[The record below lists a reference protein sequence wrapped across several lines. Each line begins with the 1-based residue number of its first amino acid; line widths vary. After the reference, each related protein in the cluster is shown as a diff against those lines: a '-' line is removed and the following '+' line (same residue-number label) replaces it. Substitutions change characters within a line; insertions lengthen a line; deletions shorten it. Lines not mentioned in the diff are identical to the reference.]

1 MVATTRSGNTTRT
14 DLARDVIRFMLE
26 SSESSC
32 QDSSRESIQRQVVT
46 IVYGLIA
53 KLTTLPGK
61 REDFIP
67 ILVKSS
73 SRMSGCFSYVVA
85 KDADNE
91 NVLWVTE
98 VWDSEANHA
107 ASLSLPEVKT
117 AILRARTLVA
127 AFERVAVTSPVQ
139 DMGLGFP
146 VRA

>member
-1 MVATTRSGNTTRT
+1 M
-14 DLARDVIRFMLE
+14 
-26 SSESSC
+26 
-32 QDSSRESIQRQVVT
+32 
-46 IVYGLIA
+46 YGLIA

-73 SRMSGCFSYVVA
+73 SRMPGCLSYVVA
-85 KDADNE
+85 KDADDE

-98 VWDSEANHA
+98 VWNSEASHT

-117 AILRARTLVA
+117 AILQARTLVA
-127 AFERVAVTSPVQ
+127 AFERVAVTSPVE

-146 VRA
+146 G